1 MHAHSRRRTATRFL
15 RAALVP
21 GALVATA
28 LASPLAT
35 PLAAQDALRQIEI
48 HGYGGWGF
56 GRLQS
61 NDSPNFFAFAHRRG
75 DYSHSEFAL
84 NVSLPVND
92 RVTVMAQPFW
102 HSGHHANQT
111 ESGIDYAFGEYK
123 QSDLV
128 RLRAGLVKQPFGLY
142 TEIFDVGTLRPFSTL
157 PQSVYGGTGF
167 AGKAYGGLGLTG
179 SLFATRDW
187 SLVYDAY
194 GGGLEVTDRDGALQV
209 AAEGADTTGRKLSL
223 TVTKTFRNVV
233 GGRVMLGTPVDG
245 LQLGVSGYTATRPVG
260 LTEPRRRVG
269 AVSAEYVTES
279 WSLRS
284 EVSRQTESDLMQR
297 AVTAG
302 YAEAAYSI
310 TRAVQVAGLYSTL
323 DTKLR
328 GATAANL
335 AHAPSL
341 LEHEEWGAGLNY
353 WLSDTFVIKTS
364 YHWVDGNRLASPD
377 QADIRSAVARGVL
390 PRKTR
395 AVFVSSS
402 LSF

>member
-1 MHAHSRRRTATRFL
+1 MHAHLRRRTTL
-15 RAALVP
+15 AALAL
-21 GALVATA
+21 GALVASPM
-28 LASPLAT
+28 AS
-35 PLAAQDALRQIEI
+35 PLAAQDAIRQIEI

-56 GRLQS
+56 GRLTS

-84 NVSLPVND
+84 NVSLPVNE

-111 ESGIDYAFGEYK
+111 ASGVDYAFGEYK
-123 QSDLV
+123 QSDLL

-179 SLFATRDW
+179 SLFTTRDW
-187 SLVYDAY
+187 NLSYDAY
-194 GGGLEVTDRDGALQV
+194 GGGLEVTDRDAALQV
-209 AAEGADTTGRKLSL
+209 AAEGADTVGKRLAI
-223 TVTKTFRNVV
+223 TVTKTYRNVM
-233 GGRVMLGTPVDG
+233 GGRLLLATPIDG
-245 LQLGVSGYTATRPVG
+245 LNVGVSGYTGTRPVG

-269 AVSAEYVTES
+269 AVSAEYTNES

-284 EVSRQTESDLMQR
+284 ELTKQTETDVLRRQ
-297 AVTAG
+297 AVAG

-310 TRAVQVAGLYSTL
+310 TRAVQLAGLYSRL
-323 DTKLR
+323 DTRLD
-328 GATAANL
+328 GASAANV
-335 AHAPSL
+335 ANAPSL

-377 QADIRSAVARGVL
+377 QPDIRAAVARGTL
-390 PRKTR
+390 RPRTN
-395 AVFVSSS
+395 AFFVSSS

>member
-1 MHAHSRRRTATRFL
+1 MHAHSRRRTTTL
-15 RAALVP
+15 AALAF
-21 GALVATA
+21 GALA
-28 LASPLAT
+28 ASPLAA
-35 PLAAQDALRQIEI
+35 PLAAQDVIRQIEI

-84 NVSLPVND
+84 NVSLPVNE

-111 ESGIDYAFGEYK
+111 ASGVDYAFGEYK
-123 QSDLV
+123 HSDLL

-167 AGKAYGGLGLTG
+167 AGKAYGGLGFTG
-179 SLFATRDW
+179 SLFTVRDW
-187 SLVYDAY
+187 NLSYDAY
-194 GGGLEVTDRDGALQV
+194 GGGLEVTDRDAALQV
-209 AAEGADTTGRKLSL
+209 AAEGADTVGKRLAI
-223 TVTKTFRNVV
+223 TVTKTYRNVM
-233 GGRVMLGTPVDG
+233 GGRLLLGTPIDG
-245 LQLGVSGYTATRPVG
+245 LNVGVSGYTGTRPVG

-269 AVSAEYVTES
+269 AVSAEYTSEA

-284 EVSRQTESDLMQR
+284 ELSKQTETDALQR
-297 AVTAG
+297 DVVAG
-302 YAEAAYSI
+302 YAEAAYSV
-310 TRAVQVAGLYSTL
+310 TRGVQLAGLWSTL

-328 GATAANL
+328 GASAANV
-335 AHAPSL
+335 ANAPSL
-341 LEHEEWGAGLNY
+341 LRHDEWAAGLNY

-364 YHWVDGNRLASPD
+364 YHWVEGNRLASPD
-377 QADIRSAVARGVL
+377 QPDIRSAVARGTMG
-390 PRKTR
+390 RKTN
-395 AVFVSSS
+395 AFFVSSS